1 MVKELFL
8 FYKKVLNNPMS
19 NIPSL
24 FFLGVAIFGLVTLVS
39 LIVTDFF
46 TIPFIL
52 IGTIA
57 SLIAMWYIKIL
68 GTLSENLEKMEQNID
83 TLKKSNDKLHS
94 ELQAMETLRKSLE
107 TYAKENDSNLKK
119 VIEDIN
125 SSFKKLEEITK
136 ENEKILLYKIAQDLE
151 FMDNRAGMS
160 REEYRRFI
168 ERVPEYLKT
177 EFKSFEEVAKS
188 DRKIDYE
195 ELSGVIKSIITNREE
210 KVA

>member
-1 MVKELFL
+1 MVKELLL

-19 NIPSL
+19 NLPSL

-68 GTLSENLEKMEQNID
+68 GTLSENLEKMEENIE
-83 TLKKSNDKLHS
+83 TLKKSNDKLHN
-94 ELQAMETLRKSLE
+94 ELQAMENLRKNLE
-107 TYAKENDSNLKK
+107 IYAKENDSNLKK

-125 SSFKKLEEITK
+125 GSFKKLEEITK

-160 REEYRRFI
+160 KEEYRRFI
-168 ERVPEYLKT
+168 QRVPEYLKT
-177 EFKSFEEVAKS
+177 EFKPFEEIAKS
-188 DRKIDYE
+188 DKKIDYK